1 MFLDLHPAQDAGDEG
16 WFQVDRVTGLNR
28 SVR

>member
-16 WFQVDRVTGLNR
+16 WFQMDRVTGLNR
-28 SVR
+28 PVG